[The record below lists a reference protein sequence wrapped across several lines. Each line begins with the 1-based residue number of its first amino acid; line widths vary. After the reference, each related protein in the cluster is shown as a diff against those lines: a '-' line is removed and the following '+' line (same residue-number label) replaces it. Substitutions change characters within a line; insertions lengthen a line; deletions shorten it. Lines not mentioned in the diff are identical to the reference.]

1 MQLGPRA
8 AGRSWT
14 QADDVQLLALFASE
28 MDAALIARK
37 LGRTAQAIRTRKRR
51 LNNQL
56 AGLGLSKSTPTER
69 LMAARAFVSAQAQ
82 AGRRRK

>member
-1 MQLGPRA
+1 
-8 AGRSWT
+8 
-14 QADDVQLLALFASE
+14 

-37 LGRTAQAIRTRKRR
+37 LGRTAQAVRTRKRR

>member
-1 MQLGPRA
+1 MQLGPCA

-14 QADDVQLLALFASE
+14 QADDVQLLALFASG

-37 LGRTAQAIRTRKRR
+37 LGRTAQAVRTRKRR
-51 LNNQL
+51 LNNQRAL
-56 AGLGLSKSTPTER
+56 LGLSKSTPTER
-69 LMAARAFVSAQAQ
+69 LMAAHAFVSAQ